1 MTSDKHPKTPK
12 PSDKDLVE
20 DPGIG
25 RSPGI
30 TTPEDDELLK
40 GDNTF
45 EGDVANDVNR
55 QGGID
60 PRHVGRT
67 NK

>member
-1 MTSDKHPKTPK
+1 MTSGKHPKTPK
-12 PSDKDLVE
+12 PIDKDLVE

-30 TTPEDDELLK
+30 ATPEDDEFLK
-40 GDNTF
+40 GDNTV

-55 QGGID
+55 QGGVD
-60 PRHVGRT
+60 PRRIGRT

>member
-1 MTSDKHPKTPK
+1 MTSDKHPKTQK

-30 TTPEDDELLK
+30 EQLYD
-40 GDNTF
+40 
-45 EGDVANDVNR
+45 
-55 QGGID
+55 
-60 PRHVGRT
+60 
-67 NK
+67 

>member
-1 MTSDKHPKTPK
+1 MTSDKHPKTPR

-20 DPGIG
+20 DPGIV
-25 RSPGI
+25 
-30 TTPEDDELLK
+30 TPEDDDLLK
-40 GDNTF
+40 GDNSV

-60 PRHVGRT
+60 PRRVGRT
-67 NK
+67 NR

>member
-1 MTSDKHPKTPK
+1 MTSDKHPKRPR
-12 PSDKDLVE
+12 PSDKGLVE
-20 DPGIG
+20 NPGIG

-30 TTPEDDELLK
+30 VTPEGGELLK
-40 GDNTF
+40 GDNSV

-55 QGGID
+55 QGGVN

-67 NK
+67 SK